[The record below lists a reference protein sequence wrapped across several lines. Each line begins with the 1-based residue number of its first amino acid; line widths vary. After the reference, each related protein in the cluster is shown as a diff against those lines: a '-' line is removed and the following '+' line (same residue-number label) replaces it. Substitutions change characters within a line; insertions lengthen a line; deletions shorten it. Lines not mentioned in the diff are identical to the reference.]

1 MTDINNTTNFTE
13 DSDKQKMIRVF
24 ITFLQNFERFEL
36 NLKILQGQN
45 VAPLP
50 PPIVRLETLGYTS
63 PREEP
68 RSPLPSNAPTA
79 SDTWWEMRNRHPTDI
94 TEELELYDSPAELEE
109 DPEPEYNITPEEA
122 AAEYTDT
129 RVDCCDCSG
138 CRYCEDSDSY
148 EGSDGYDT

>member
-13 DSDKQKMIRVF
+13 DSDEQKMIRLF
-24 ITFLQNFERFEL
+24 NAFLKNLERNL
-36 NLKILQGQN
+36 NILEGRP
-45 VAPLP
+45 VSPSP
-50 PPIVRLETLGYTS
+50 PPLVRLETLGYTS
-63 PREEP
+63 PRAEP
-68 RSPLPSNAPTA
+68 PPLPSNAPTA
-79 SDTWWEMRNRHPTDI
+79 YDTWWEMRNGVPTDI
-94 TEELELYDSPAELEE
+94 SEELELYDSMVELE

-129 RVDCCDCSG
+129 RADCCDCSG